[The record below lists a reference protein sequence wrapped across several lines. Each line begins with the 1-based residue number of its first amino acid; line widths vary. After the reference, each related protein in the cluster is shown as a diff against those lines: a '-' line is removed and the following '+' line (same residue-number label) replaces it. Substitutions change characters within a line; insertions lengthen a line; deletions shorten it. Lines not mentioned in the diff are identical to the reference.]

1 MCYLIVV
8 LYPPILYGSTESK
21 DNVGPGGRLTGITAR
36 WVCGCFHCTSFHQ
49 YQTLSLILQTGSAFA
64 ALPNEIMG
72 RSGLNC
78 LARYVS
84 MSFSG
89 DSSWLKMKACT
100 WQTGNETI

>member
-1 MCYLIVV
+1 MFYIVGV
-8 LYPPILYGSTESK
+8 LQPPRLYGSTESK
-21 DNVGPGGRLTGITAR
+21 DNDGLGGRLTGNTAR
-36 WVCGCFHCTSFHQ
+36 WVCGCFHCASFHQ
-49 YQTLSLILQTGSAFA
+49 YQTHSSDLQTGSAFA

-84 MSFSG
+84 ISFFG

-100 WQTGNETI
+100 WQVGNETI

>member
-1 MCYLIVV
+1 MVV
-8 LYPPILYGSTESK
+8 VPYSPMLHGVTESK
-21 DNVGPGGRLTGITAR
+21 DNVGPGGKLTGNTAR

-49 YQTLSLILQTGSAFA
+49 YQTHSSGLHTGSAFA

-78 LARYVS
+78 LARYVLIS
-84 MSFSG
+84 SSG
-89 DSSWLKMKACT
+89 VSSWLKMKACT